1 MFMYVYMHVCVCAY
15 ACVYVHTLCVCFPI
29 FQFPCV
35 LKKVLVSM
43 STDNVY
49 FVLVTRDNCIFPS
62 LL

>member
-1 MFMYVYMHVCVCAY
+1 MF
-15 ACVYVHTLCVCFPI
+15 VYVPMRVCMCILCVCFPI